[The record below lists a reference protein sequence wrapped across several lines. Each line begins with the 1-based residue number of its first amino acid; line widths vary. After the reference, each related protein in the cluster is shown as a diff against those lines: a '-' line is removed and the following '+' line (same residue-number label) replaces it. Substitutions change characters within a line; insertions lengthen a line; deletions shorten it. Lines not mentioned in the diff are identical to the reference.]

1 MGKTRWNITKKEK
14 EEGYM
19 GTQYDSSEDMAV
31 DMVKKGITE
40 KSTEEALGGENKEG
54 DALVLRFLQ
63 GVAKK
68 FDYPVAKAAI
78 FVKNT
83 IKSLGY

>member
-1 MGKTRWNITKKEK
+1 MDEAFGGKNP
-14 EEGYM
+14 
-19 GTQYDSSEDMAV
+19 
-31 DMVKKGITE
+31 
-40 KSTEEALGGENKEG
+40 EG
-54 DALVLRFLQ
+54 DKLVLRFLQ

-68 FDYPVAKAAI
+68 FNYPVAKAAI